1 MIETKNIADKRPSRV
16 LAIILMF
23 ALFFMIAFVTAY
35 QTPLGRVIKN
45 LSNGDTLMSQLG
57 MFANFIG
64 YAVMGYPAGVIL
76 QRHGYRITAL
86 VAVTVGFFGVLITFL
101 SGNIASQSVFLYL
114 IGAFVAGFSMCM
126 LNAVVNPMLN
136 GLGKNQNQGNQLV
149 QLGGACNSLSATLTP
164 VVVGYLMGG
173 ASASSI
179 ADANQ
184 IFFLVMVIFAV
195 AFLILL
201 FSRLPEDED
210 LDDKEDNIDVM
221 LVFRNRNFTLGILA
235 IFIYVG
241 IEVGISYVLFQYMT
255 EGLSISESVA
265 GTLTGTYWLMMF
277 IGRLCGGAIGAKV
290 SSRAMLI
297 FVSIMA
303 MAFVATAIL
312 LPQSMQVDMPLLENF
327 GAITFVK
334 QVVPVSILLL
344 VLCGLFTSVMWGT
357 IFNLSVAGLGKYV
370 RISSGIFMVMV
381 CGGGIIPLMQST
393 IAEQFSYISSF
404 WLIFALLGY
413 ILFYALYGSRVKN
426 LME

>member
-1 MIETKNIADKRPSRV
+1 
-16 LAIILMF
+16 
-23 ALFFMIAFVTAY
+23 
-35 QTPLGRVIKN
+35 
-45 LSNGDTLMSQLG
+45 
-57 MFANFIG
+57 
-64 YAVMGYPAGVIL
+64 
-76 QRHGYRITAL
+76 
-86 VAVTVGFFGVLITFL
+86 
-101 SGNIASQSVFLYL
+101 
-114 IGAFVAGFSMCM
+114 
-126 LNAVVNPMLN
+126 
-136 GLGKNQNQGNQLV
+136 
-149 QLGGACNSLSATLTP
+149 
-164 VVVGYLMGG
+164 MGG

-210 LDDKEDNIDVM
+210 LGDKEDSIDVM

-277 IGRLCGGAIGAKV
+277 VGRLCGGAIGAKV